1 MCSSRAGGDMT
12 QSTYAVTSSSQSS
25 QVMSS
30 NIEALPQLIPSARI
44 TTPAPAPV
52 PTPRLHPPP
61 TAVAAQV
68 ERAGVQNLNQN
79 GAVSMNA
86 TTNSN
91 SSSAFGLGLAPGS
104 TSTTS
109 RSWKVQAYSREAWHA
124 AHQQAQAQV
133 RICRLSMSEAS
144 LVHF

>member
-1 MCSSRAGGDMT
+1 MT

-52 PTPRLHPPP
+52 PTPRLHQPP

-68 ERAGVQNLNQN
+68 ERAGVQNQNQNQNQN

-109 RSWKVQAYSREAWHA
+109 RSWKVQADSREAWHA

-133 RICRLSMSEAS
+133 RICRLSVSEAS